1 MCVSRILLVSKRD
14 PGVERLVQFV
24 ALAAGSDVNGN
35 GETHRCIQPLT
46 PSLYLREVACVGMI
60 CWLLASLLPVIGDDP
75 RCNVEVQSSMRCM
88 CDTCVVVTGHC
99 FRHSPN

>member
-35 GETHRCIQPLT
+35 GETHRCIQTLT
-46 PSLYLREVACVGMI
+46 LSLYLREVACVGMI
-60 CWLLASLLPVIGDDP
+60 CWSPRNGDDR

-88 CDTCVVVTGHC
+88 CDTCVAVTGHC